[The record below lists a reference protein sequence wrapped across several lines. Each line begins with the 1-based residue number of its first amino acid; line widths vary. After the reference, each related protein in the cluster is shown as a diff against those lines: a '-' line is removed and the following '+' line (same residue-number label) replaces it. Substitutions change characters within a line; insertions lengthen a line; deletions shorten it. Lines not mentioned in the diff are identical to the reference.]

1 MEAIICC
8 LFGVFVGMVTAGH
21 MYAKKCTRKENIIE
35 EQREENL
42 QVCGE
47 NKDLR
52 AEVEDLTED
61 LSTAYKEIELKDKQ
75 IEFIKTILEQN
86 SYKRDD
92 IKIAKLKELVADWKA
107 N

>member
-1 MEAIICC
+1 MLAIICC

-21 MYAKKCTRKENIIE
+21 MYAKECTRKENIIE

-61 LSTAYKEIELKDKQ
+61 LSTACKKIELKDEVVKK
-75 IEFIKTILEQN
+75 INVILTDFTIKE
-86 SYKRDD
+86 D
-92 IKIAKLKELVADWKA
+92 KLKRVNELAKYYQDI

>member
-1 MEAIICC
+1 MLAIICC

-21 MYAKKCTRKENIIE
+21 MYAKECTRKENIIE

>member
-1 MEAIICC
+1 MLAIIYC

-21 MYAKKCTRKENIIE
+21 MYAKECTRKENIIE

-61 LSTAYKEIELKDKQ
+61 LSTACKKIELKDKQ

-92 IKIAKLKELVADWKA
+92 IKIAKLKEVITTA
-107 N
+107 NVK

>member
-1 MEAIICC
+1 MLAIICC

-21 MYAKKCTRKENIIE
+21 MYAKECTRKENIIE

-75 IEFIKTILEQN
+75 IEFIKTILEQS

>member
-1 MEAIICC
+1 MLAIICC

-21 MYAKKCTRKENIIE
+21 MYAKECTRKGNIIE

>member
-1 MEAIICC
+1 MLAIICC

-21 MYAKKCTRKENIIE
+21 MYAKDCTRKENIIE

-47 NKDLR
+47 NKYLR